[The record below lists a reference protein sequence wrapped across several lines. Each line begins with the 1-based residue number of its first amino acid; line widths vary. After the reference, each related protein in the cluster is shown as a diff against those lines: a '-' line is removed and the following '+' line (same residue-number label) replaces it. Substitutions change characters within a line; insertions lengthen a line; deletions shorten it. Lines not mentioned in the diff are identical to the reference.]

1 MERTITYF
9 ESRGSMSTAKVF
21 ELVAERAATLGI
33 TTVVVPSTGGT
44 TGLRAVEAESF
55 QGLNLVV
62 VTHSTGFGSPGSQQ
76 MPAETKAQI
85 EEAGA
90 KVLTATHAFGGV
102 GRSVRKKFDT
112 WQVEELIAQTLK
124 RFGDGVKVAIEVSL
138 MAADAGMIP
147 AHEEIIACGGS
158 GRGLDTALVLKPT
171 HAQTF
176 FDLEVLEIIC
186 KLRMP

>member
-1 MERTITYF
+1 LERTVTYF

-21 ELVAERAATLGI
+21 DLVAERATMLGI
-33 TTVVVPSTGGT
+33 STVVVPSTGGA
-44 TGLRAVEAESF
+44 TGLRAVESL
-55 QGLNLVV
+55 QGLNVV
-62 VTHSTGFGSPGSQQ
+62 VVSHSTGFGSPGSQQ
-76 MPAETKAQI
+76 MPAETRAQI

-112 WQVEELIAQTLK
+112 WQVEELVAQTLK

>member
-9 ESRGSMSTAKVF
+9 EGRGSMSTAKVF
-21 ELVAERAATLGI
+21 DLVAERATTLGI
-33 TTVVVPSTGGT
+33 STVVVPSTGGA
-44 TGLRAVEAESF
+44 TGLRAVESL
-55 QGLNLVV
+55 QGLKLVV
-62 VTHSTGFGSPGSQQ
+62 VTHSTGFGSPGSQR
-76 MPAETKAQI
+76 MPAETRAQI